1 MLGFL
6 NILNKPKTS
15 NDNFG
20 DNKDVC
26 ISVTKEDFY
35 TILEIKNEFG
45 FEDCNEEI
53 RESNEY
59 KYLDKVES
67 RLVFD
72 KEKRKF
78 RKGTYYIFDFNG
90 YSYTIL
96 ITNTKVMI
104 NEIAK
109 NRYDEERCLENI
121 IEEKILDFT
130 ILGMEYSFTKYKHE
144 SNFSTYYHMF
154 YDNFRE
160 SIIPEFEFSKND
172 AYAEIKEL
180 VDNLSC
186 VEWLPDFLD
195 RTLLEGILLDLKPTA
210 QIRVKE

>member
-1 MLGFL
+1 MFGFL
-6 NILNKPKTS
+6 SKLKSSTDSTNS
-15 NDNFG
+15 FG
-20 DNKDVC
+20 NNEDIS
-26 ISVTKEDFY
+26 ISVTIGEFY

-72 KEKRKF
+72 KKKRKF

-109 NRYDEERCLENI
+109 NRYDEESCLEI
-121 IEEKILDFT
+121 IIVEKNTGFY
-130 ILGMEYSFTKYKHE
+130 YSRDGIFIYK
-144 SNFSTYYHMF
+144 
-154 YDNFRE
+154 
-160 SIIPEFEFSKND
+160 I
-172 AYAEIKEL
+172 
-180 VDNLSC
+180 
-186 VEWLPDFLD
+186 
-195 RTLLEGILLDLKPTA
+195 
-210 QIRVKE
+210 